1 MCFVFAGEI
10 RWKVKVNVGAE
21 KTGTGLSPIGDVTYT

>member
-10 RWKVKVNVGAE
+10 RWKVKVNVGAG
-21 KTGTGLSPIGDVTYT
+21 KDGDWIVTDR